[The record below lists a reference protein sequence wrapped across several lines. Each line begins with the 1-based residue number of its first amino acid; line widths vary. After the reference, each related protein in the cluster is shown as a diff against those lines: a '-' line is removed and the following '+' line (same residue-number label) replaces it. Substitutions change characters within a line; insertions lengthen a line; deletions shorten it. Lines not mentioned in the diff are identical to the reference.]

1 VDLPAPSL
9 PHFSE
14 PTSGWR
20 RAAII
25 AVVVAAVELVALV
38 VVALAFVAKPF
49 ADSSEK
55 PTPAAATAPAA
66 GETGD
71 GKPAPAAAETGQ
83 SGGTGAE
90 SAAVAQLPRTKTGV
104 LVLNGNGLAGAA
116 GQLAAVVQALRY
128 PVSGVGDAAHR
139 NFPRTIVMY
148 RGGFRGEADRLA
160 KDLGLAR
167 DRIMPLDGM
176 RPADLHGAKLV
187 VIVGDA
193 S

>member
-9 PHFSE
+9 PRFSE

-25 AVVVAAVELVALV
+25 VGVVAALELIALV

-49 ADSSEK
+49 ADSPQK
-55 PTPAAATAPAA
+55 PTQAAATSPAEGEKGDGEPAAAAA
-66 GETGD
+66 G
-71 GKPAPAAAETGQ
+71 TGQ
-83 SGGTGAE
+83 AGGSGAE
-90 SAAVAQLPRTKTGV
+90 AAVVAELPRTKTGV

-116 GQLAAVVQALRY
+116 GQLASVVQALRY

-148 RGGFRGEADRLA
+148 RGGFHGEADRLA

-176 RPADLHGAKLV
+176 RPADLQGAKLV
-187 VIVGDA
+187 VIVGEA